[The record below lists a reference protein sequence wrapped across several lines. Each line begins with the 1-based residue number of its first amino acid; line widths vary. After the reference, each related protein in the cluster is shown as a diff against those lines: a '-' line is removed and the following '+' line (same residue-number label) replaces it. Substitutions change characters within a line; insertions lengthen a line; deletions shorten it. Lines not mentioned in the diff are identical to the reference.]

1 MEKVFYFDIY
11 RKIIFRKWLTKEKF
25 SCNIF
30 SRTHDLLCRIVQN
43 NNCEENVI
51 MKKIVALLL
60 ALVMVLSLGACSVEK
75 TAETKAPETQPAAT
89 EGTQAAAPEAAG
101 DPVEISL

>member
-1 MEKVFYFDIY
+1 
-11 RKIIFRKWLTKEKF
+11 
-25 SCNIF
+25 
-30 SRTHDLLCRIVQN
+30 
-43 NNCEENVI
+43 

-75 TAETKAPETQPAAT
+75 TPETQAPETQPAAT

-101 DPVEISL
+101 DPVEISVDLPHRQVDRRGYRLRSAG